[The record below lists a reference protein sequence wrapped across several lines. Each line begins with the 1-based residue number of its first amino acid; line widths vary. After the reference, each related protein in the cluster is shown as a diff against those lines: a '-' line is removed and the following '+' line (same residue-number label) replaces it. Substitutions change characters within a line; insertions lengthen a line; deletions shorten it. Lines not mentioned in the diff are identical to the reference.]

1 MISSTNYSKLKRAV
15 AITLPALIL
24 SLALIG
30 VLLTQSKCTEIQSSS
45 LTGDCKCSELHLAE
59 SVSNMHSVRGQ
70 SRMNVVLKGSSQL
83 LSSYGAS
90 ESCTKYIEGLNKIDD
105 GGMVIH
111 TSCVYQRQGRSY
123 GSMKYNPMKNS
134 KRFPCL
140 ANIES
145 SATIRGDS
153 YVLKLSESTKMHIT
167 KVGSLG
173 LLRGNITNCED
184 KSEDK
189 RRNGCKSG
197 LRVDHGSFEGFEC
210 PFYSSISPGASTSA
224 CGFNDTL
231 ALPSYGYPPIDLR
244 EIRSTTIYEVPGT
257 AVDSVVMLN
266 YYKTVLGASLCGTNS
281 KVDGIP
287 RTNFNYFTQRDVCRP
302 TRCLVCSGYTTTGSV
317 ILSFCVSLSFVALT
331 LVVLKHKAVKPKPNR
346 TRAPEEIELMEM
358 RYI

>member
-173 LLRGNITNCED
+173 LLRGNITLCED
-184 KSEDK
+184 KSY
-189 RRNGCKSG
+189 R
-197 LRVDHGSFEGFEC
+197 
-210 PFYSSISPGASTSA
+210 PGASTSV
-224 CGFNDTL
+224 CGFEDTL
-231 ALPSYGYPPIDLR
+231 ALPSIGYPPIDLR

-257 AVDSVVMLN
+257 AVDNVVMLN

-331 LVVLKHKAVKPKPNR
+331 LVVLKHKDVKPKPNR